1 MVKNNRSEQG
11 LIETPTTTTSRRH
24 LLAYFPLRYLLA
36 AFFFA
41 YVFQANVDIL
51 YQIEGYVVTTIF
63 DNLSPVNLYYSE
75 KALSSFSGNVSHEFA
90 IPVFSQMLFLIF
102 FPTMALVSRI
112 NLKKRIKIL
121 FYGMLCWLSFIL
133 IQVLGIGITLG
144 LGLNVSPESY
154 VRISIFA
161 TVTAGALM
169 IELMLFSSLKLPSRT
184 RVKPIIKR
192 KYGRE
197 YAYLIVTLAGASL
210 LVYALLEVLDITTDS
225 PITAYFALN
234 VVTIMIFSYY
244 LSFFIYSLR
253 PSARLKPNTD
263 DGGAPC
269 SISFLLPA
277 RNEEKIIERCL
288 RSIDAAA
295 SKYSGITEIVV
306 VNDGSTD
313 DTEKIAGEILSDLKF
328 ALGKL
333 INIPKSGKG
342 YALQHG
348 LEQTT
353 GDIIFRIDADSVLDE
368 SAIRPIINHF
378 KNPEVGCVSGMI
390 FPLEANTVWQKSLGL
405 MFVYYMS
412 VIKRGQALFDSVLV
426 QAGAF
431 SVFRKDALLKIGGWA
446 VKQFGEDG
454 EITNRL
460 GRYGYRNELELDSLL
475 YSEVPGSLTHF
486 IYQRSRW
493 SIAFYHARGTNLDV
507 VRKPAEYKSPRALVF
522 LIALLTHGLSF
533 AHGLVLPY
541 IAATFLTGTLLI
553 WLADMPSFLGFA
565 YKFALLQGIIML
577 VQIAVI
583 AYNLPRFKKLGHIK
597 YYPML
602 RVMSFVLSTIVRP
615 QALEI
620 LLSWSSKHKEYNENA
635 YDELSMEMKKS
646 VDPIGM

>member
-1 MVKNNRSEQG
+1 
-11 LIETPTTTTSRRH
+11 
-24 LLAYFPLRYLLA
+24 
-36 AFFFA
+36 
-41 YVFQANVDIL
+41 
-51 YQIEGYVVTTIF
+51 
-63 DNLSPVNLYYSE
+63 
-75 KALSSFSGNVSHEFA
+75 
-90 IPVFSQMLFLIF
+90 
-102 FPTMALVSRI
+102 
-112 NLKKRIKIL
+112 
-121 FYGMLCWLSFIL
+121 
-133 IQVLGIGITLG
+133 
-144 LGLNVSPESY
+144 
-154 VRISIFA
+154 
-161 TVTAGALM
+161 
-169 IELMLFSSLKLPSRT
+169 MLFSSLKLPSGA
-184 RVKPIIKR
+184 RVKPVIKR

-197 YAYLIVTLAGASL
+197 YAYFIVTVAGASL

-234 VVTIMIFSYY
+234 IVTIMIFSYY

-313 DTEKIAGEILSDLKF
+313 DTEKIAGEILRDLKF

-368 SAIRPIINHF
+368 SAIPPIIDHF

-390 FPLEANTVWQKSLGL
+390 FPLETNTIWQKSLSL

-635 YDELSMEMKKS
+635 YDELAMEMKKS